1 MNNDELLEIALPI
14 IEDFSN
20 SDDLKY
26 QELEKINEN
35 LGDLIELLT
44 EIETEN
50 ATFRDEVNAY
60 INRNEIEELE
70 ELEQLEY
77 IELEQFAINEE
88 LENLDLTR
96 NELLMTIQQN
106 TQPVEVDEELTKLDI
121 LSKSSVLLILLVIVI
136 FGVFYFVRYVYNS
149 LTRHF

>member
-1 MNNDELLEIALPI
+1 MNNEELLEFAIPI

-26 QELEKINEN
+26 QELEKINQN
-35 LGDLIELLT
+35 LGDLVELLSK
-44 EIETEN
+44 IETQN
-50 ATFRDEVNAY
+50 ATFTDETYAY
-60 INRNEIEELE
+60 YDRNQIEELE
-70 ELEQLEY
+70 ELEELEY
-77 IELEQFAINEE
+77 LELEELAINDE

-96 NELLMTIQQN
+96 NELLMTIQEN
-106 TQPVEVDEELTKLDI
+106 TEPVEVDEELTKLDI
-121 LSKSSVLLILLVIVI
+121 LSKSSLLLILLVIVI

>member
-50 ATFRDEVNAY
+50 TTFRNEVYTY

-70 ELEQLEY
+70 DLESLEFEEFEEL
-77 IELEQFAINEE
+77 AINEE

-96 NELLMTIQQN
+96 NDLLMTISEN
-106 TQPVEVDEELTKLDI
+106 TEPVEIDEELTKLDI
-121 LSKSSVLLILLVIVI
+121 LSKSAMLIILYVLVI

-149 LTRHF
+149 LTRHI

>member
-20 SDDLKY
+20 SEDLKY
-26 QELEKINEN
+26 QELEKINQN
-35 LGDLIELLT
+35 LGDIVELLT
-44 EIETEN
+44 KIESQNTTL
-50 ATFRDEVNAY
+50 ADETNTY
-60 INRNEIEELE
+60 FDRHEIEELE
-70 ELEQLEY
+70 SLEFEEFEEL
-77 IELEQFAINEE
+77 AINEE

-96 NELLMTIQQN
+96 NELLMTISEN
-106 TQPVEVDEELTKLDI
+106 TEPVEVDEELTRLDI
-121 LSKSSVLLILLVIVI
+121 LSKSAMLIMLYVVVI

>member
-1 MNNDELLEIALPI
+1 MDNQELLDIALPI

-50 ATFRDEVNAY
+50 ATFRDEMYTY

-70 ELEQLEY
+70 ELEFL
-77 IELEQFAINEE
+77 ELEQLAINEE

-96 NELLMTIQQN
+96 NELLMTISEN
-106 TQPVEVDEELTKLDI
+106 TEPVEVDEELTRLDI
-121 LSKSSVLLILLVIVI
+121 LSKSAMLIILYVLVI

>member
-20 SDDLKY
+20 SEDLKY

-50 ATFRDEVNAY
+50 ATFRDEVYTY

-70 ELEQLEY
+70 EFEDLEFE
-77 IELEQFAINEE
+77 EFSINEE
-88 LENLDLTR
+88 LNELDLTR
-96 NELLMTIQQN
+96 NELLTTISEN
-106 TQPVEVDEELTKLDI
+106 TEPVEVDEELTRLDI
-121 LSKSSVLLILLVIVI
+121 LSKASLLIILYVLVV
-136 FGVFYFVRYVYNS
+136 FGVFYFVRYVYNQ

>member
-1 MNNDELLEIALPI
+1 MNNDELLDIVLPI

-20 SDDLKY
+20 SEDLKY

-44 EIETEN
+44 EIETED
-50 ATFRDEVNAY
+50 ATFRDEVYTY

-70 ELEQLEY
+70 EFEDLEFE
-77 IELEQFAINEE
+77 EFSINEE
-88 LENLDLTR
+88 LNELDLTR
-96 NELLMTIQQN
+96 NELLTTISEN
-106 TQPVEVDEELTKLDI
+106 TEPVEVDEELTRLDI
-121 LSKSSVLLILLVIVI
+121 LSKASLLIILYVLVV

>member
-44 EIETEN
+44 TIETEN
-50 ATFRDEVNAY
+50 ATFRDEINAY
-60 INRNEIEELE
+60 INRNEIKELE
-70 ELEQLEY
+70 ELEYL
-77 IELEQFAINEE
+77 ELEQFAINEE
-88 LENLDLTR
+88 LENLDLMR

-106 TQPVEVDEELTKLDI
+106 TEPIEVDEELTKLDI